1 MSNETLSLTDRDN
14 TPVLV
19 DAEGGVWWP
28 TDEAAEIILG
38 AEDQLAEAI
47 RQMEAGNGGWRG

>member
-19 DAEGGVWWP
+19 DSEGGVWWP
-28 TDEAAEIILG
+28 TDEAAEAIR
-38 AEDQLAEAI
+38 AADDQLAEAI
-47 RQMEAGNGGWRG
+47 RQMEAGNGGWRD